1 MGNKGGLGHL
11 KRLPAPSFWPIHRK
25 EAEWAPKPNPGAHKS
40 VSCLPIGVIVRDSL
54 GVAKT
59 HQEVARI
66 LSQGKVKIDGRT
78 RHADNYPVGLMDVIE
93 LADANISYRV
103 LPIERKGLSLI
114 RITKEEAK
122 FKLCKVL
129 RKTIAPKGLIQLGA
143 HDGRSITLPKDA
155 AAQYETNDTLRVS
168 VPAQRILNHIKFEK
182 GNIALVIAGR
192 NLGKIGKIV
201 DLQDGTATRPAM
213 VTIEDQTGNK
223 FDTIVDYTFV
233 VGSDK
238 PAIKLEAN

>member
-54 GVAKT
+54 GIAKT

-78 RHADNYPVGLMDVIE
+78 RHEENYPVGLMDVIE
-93 LADANISYRV
+93 LADANLAYRV
-103 LPIERKGLSLI
+103 LPIEKKGLSLI
-114 RITKEEAK
+114 QI
-122 FKLCKVL
+122 
-129 RKTIAPKGLIQLGA
+129 
-143 HDGRSITLPKDA
+143 PKDA

-168 VPAQRILNHIKFEK
+168 VPTQRILNHIKFER
-182 GNIALVIAGR
+182 GNIALVVAGR

-238 PAIKLEAN
+238 SAIKLEAN